1 MKQPKMTGLQLTGRI
16 PKAGIT
22 LYERGGRIVLR
33 PSKSHQ
39 PKRRYRAVFIAQ
51 QQQKHSSRLWTP
63 LKWAGEPL
71 FDKAPTA
78 YARFRS
84 LMHRT
89 PVVFTPKSGP
99 MSGATFLLP
108 GMPVSDGVLPVVE
121 QWLDEVDGTPALLTS
136 LSAADLQRG
145 DLLRFY
151 TLKQCTDSFCPLVR
165 IKSDDL
171 NISDFREVDGRLAL
185 VSDDFA
191 DEMTGWALVHVRPKR
206 KRGRQPEYRCS
217 SQTVVTR
224 CTYYLPFTTEEAL
237 LAAADSYGGL
247 TEEVLP

>member
-99 MSGATFLLP
+99 MSCATFLLP

-121 QWLDEVDGTPALLTS
+121 QRLGEVEGTAALLVEPTSLEPRSGDRLLLYTVRQRIHLGTPRVEIA
-136 LSAADLQRG
+136 R
-145 DLLRFY
+145 
-151 TLKQCTDSFCPLVR
+151 
-165 IKSDDL
+165 
-171 NISDFREVDGRLAL
+171 REVDAMEWVAVGEQVAL
-185 VSDDFA
+185 VDEAFA
-191 DEMTGWALVHVRPKR
+191 DPMAGWALVHVRGPK
-206 KRGRQPEYRCS
+206 CS
-217 SQTVVTR
+217 SQ
-224 CTYYLPFTTEEAL
+224 
-237 LAAADSYGGL
+237 GW
-247 TEEVLP
+247 

>member
-99 MSGATFLLP
+99 MSCATFLLP

-121 QWLDEVDGTPALLTS
+121 QRLGEVEGTAALLVEPTSLEPRSGDRLLLYTVRQRIHLGTPRVEIA
-136 LSAADLQRG
+136 R
-145 DLLRFY
+145 
-151 TLKQCTDSFCPLVR
+151 
-165 IKSDDL
+165 
-171 NISDFREVDGRLAL
+171 REVDAMEWVAVGEQVAL
-185 VSDDFA
+185 VDEAFA
-191 DEMTGWALVHVRPKR
+191 DPMAGWALVHVRGPK
-206 KRGRQPEYRCS
+206 CS
-217 SQTVVTR
+217 SQGVVTR
-224 CTYYLPFTTEEAL
+224 CTYYQQFTTEEAL
-237 LAAADSYGGL
+237 LNAAESYGGL
-247 TEEVLP
+247 TSPDGRGGRPQDAL